1 MDNLT
6 VHERANVNN
15 LEKLMVP
22 NNNKI
27 ARIVEKRDAAIAKFE
42 AEIANLQSLNKT
54 YEDTIANIKNQADL
68 RAQTDIEEA
77 VYSEVES
84 VEELDTPMIFN
95 DPEIEDTELSPSIDD
110 IFNN

>member
-54 YEDTIANIKNQADL
+54 YEDTIANIINQAEL
-68 RAQTDIEEA
+68 RAQTVIEEA

-84 VEELDTPMIFN
+84 VEELDTPMIFS
-95 DPEIEDTELSPSIDD
+95 DPEIEDTELSSSIDD